1 MVHCV
6 GPLCFTKTQ
15 QVGSAETQSQNRPH
29 ACAGRVPPQES
40 DWSITCRCCGQ
51 ILSKQSWLWVEDG
64 DQIDASRN
72 LEAPRV
78 LGAGICKHRSCDQGY
93 ITVKECGC
101 DATEQVLEFSES
113 CFRKY
118 CSRNPQRSSMVSGEL
133 GASMRQRFQPSG
145 VR

>member
-1 MVHCV
+1 M
-6 GPLCFTKTQ
+6 
-15 QVGSAETQSQNRPH
+15 
-29 ACAGRVPPQES
+29 
-40 DWSITCRCCGQ
+40 
-51 ILSKQSWLWVEDG
+51 
-64 DQIDASRN
+64 
-72 LEAPRV
+72 

-145 VR
+145 VRETTSHSMDSARRRLAWMVVVCV